1 MRINH
6 RITEFTESFTRF
18 TRVAGFTAFLAVL
31 IVAGAAAQSPD
42 RSKPPALGPAPALT
56 LPPIQKRTLTNGLPV
71 WIVEM
76 HKVPLVDVT
85 LLVKSGA
92 SSDPGDR
99 IGIANV
105 AADMLD
111 EGAGTRS
118 ALEIADA
125 VAFLGGSLTTGSDW
139 DSSIV
144 RLHLPVSKIDDGLGV
159 MSDVALRPTFATAEF
174 ERLKKTRLTNIL
186 QGRDNASTL
195 AALAFNKVLYGE
207 PHRYGA
213 PIGGTEATLNRM
225 TAADVKDFHGK
236 SFQPANSQLIVV
248 GDVTPAMILPKLEKQ
263 FGVWKNTGPVAKPV
277 TPPAPPAP
285 TRTIYLVDKPGAA
298 QSQIRIGLIGVAR
311 DTPDFFAL
319 DVVNTILG
327 GSFTS
332 RLNQNLREVHGYAYG
347 ASSGFSMRKMPGP
360 FTASSGV
367 QTDKTVESLREFFK
381 ELDGIRQPIPA
392 ADVDRG
398 KNYEALGF
406 PEGFETLSGMAGQL
420 TTMAIYGLPETYFNE
435 YVPKIQAVTPAMATA
450 AAQKYI
456 TPEKFAVVVV
466 GDLSKI
472 EKGIRDA
479 NFAPVK
485 VLTVDE
491 IIK

>member
-1 MRINH
+1 MRVMRNVSPADS
-6 RITEFTESFTRF
+6 ITAVFLT
-18 TRVAGFTAFLAVL
+18 AAFLAAPL
-31 IVAGAAAQSPD
+31 FAQQSPD
-42 RSKPPALGPAPALT
+42 RSKRPALGPAPSLT
-56 LPPIQKRTLTNGLPV
+56 LPPIVKRTLTNGLPV

-92 SSDPGDR
+92 AADPAGK
-99 IGIANV
+99 IGVANV
-105 AADMLD
+105 TADMLD
-111 EGAGTRS
+111 EGAGTKS
-118 ALEIADA
+118 ALDLADA
-125 VAFLGGSLTTGSDW
+125 IAFLGGSLITSSDW

-144 RLHLPVSKIDDGLGV
+144 RLHLPVAKVDDGLAV
-159 MSDVALRPTFATAEF
+159 MSDVALRPTFAPAEF
-174 ERLKKTRLTNIL
+174 DRLKKTRLTSIL

-195 AALAFNKVLYGE
+195 AGLAFAKVLYGE
-207 PHRYGA
+207 PHRYGG

-225 TAADVKDFHGK
+225 TVADVKDFHAK
-236 SFQPANSQLIVV
+236 SFQPANAQLIVV
-248 GDVTPAMILPKLEKQ
+248 GDVTAAAILPKLEKQ
-263 FGVWKNTGPVAKPV
+263 FGVWKNTGAVAKAVSPSL
-277 TPPAPPAP
+277 PPPGP
-285 TRTIYLVDKPGAA
+285 RTIYLVDKPGAA
-298 QSQIRIGLIGVAR
+298 QSQIRIGQIGVAR
-311 DTPDFFAL
+311 NTPDYFAI

-347 ASSGFSMRKMPGP
+347 ANSSFSMRAMPGP

-367 QTDKTVESLREFFK
+367 QTDKTTESLREFFK
-381 ELDGIRQPIPA
+381 ELDAIREPIPA
-392 ADVDRG
+392 GDLERG

-420 TTMAIYGLPETYFNE
+420 TSMAVYGLPATYFNE
-435 YVPKIQAVTPAMATA
+435 YVPKIQAVTQAAAQA

-456 TPEKFAVVVV
+456 VPDKLAIVVV

-485 VLTVDE
+485 ILTVDE